1 MQITW
6 EDGAAIASNPFTFSY
21 RVFLD
26 DLSGNP
32 PAKVF
37 DSESQSLTNIFT
49 LINLMPG
56 STYKVTVTAVNAI
69 GESDPSSALTIHAG
83 TVPSKIRT
91 LIWEASTTTSITVRW
106 EAPASN
112 GNLSL
117 ESFILYIDE
126 GRTGTPSQTITITD
140 TFQRTYM
147 STGMTTGQLVDFQ
160 ISSTNPN
167 GESELSDVLN
177 LYVAA
182 KPAAPSMPIET
193 SIFTDDYQSPLMSI
207 TISWTEPA
215 GNGAPITGYKLFMA
229 EMS

>member
-6 EDGAAIASNPFTFSY
+6 DEGAAIASNPFTFSY

-106 EAPASN
+106 EAPVSN

-140 TFQRTYM
+140 TFQRT
-147 STGMTTGQLVDFQ
+147 
-160 ISSTNPN
+160 
-167 GESELSDVLN
+167 
-177 LYVAA
+177 
-182 KPAAPSMPIET
+182 
-193 SIFTDDYQSPLMSI
+193 
-207 TISWTEPA
+207 
-215 GNGAPITGYKLFMA
+215 
-229 EMS
+229 